1 MTNMDFGLFEDSY
14 KSYCP
19 GSNDK
24 HSFETPENSP
34 QNHIA
39 AVYMTNAA
47 FRFLM
52 ISAACTIVM
61 VKLPCGPLTPAQVEN
76 GMITESQ
83 CNTESCDN

>member
-47 FRFLM
+47 FRILM
-52 ISAACTIVM
+52 ISAACYHSDGKAALWSPYPST
-61 VKLPCGPLTPAQVEN
+61 G
-76 GMITESQ
+76 
-83 CNTESCDN
+83 